1 MKKELTE
8 EQRQKR
14 RETRL
19 KFNRALTNKY
29 KVGMSVETKL
39 GAKGTI
45 ENIIVDS
52 RFDKPYF
59 ILQMEDGKTR
69 VAAGRHMRKY
79 WIVEKQ

>member
-8 EQRQKR
+8 EQKQAR
-14 RETRL
+14 REIRL

-39 GAKGTI
+39 GTKGTI
-45 ENIIVDS
+45 KDIIVDS

-69 VAAGRHMRKY
+69 VVAGRHMKKY